1 MQIKFPKNNHKKIQ
15 QDIKI
20 NPLLELTELTDRETE
35 LVVGAW
41 GDGSGGGGGGSGG
54 GGWKGYQG
62 ENCTDSNV
70 TSTVNAEIY
79 GNP

>member
-1 MQIKFPKNNHKKIQ
+1 MQIKFPKNNHKKSQ
-15 QDIKI
+15 QNIKN

-41 GDGSGGGGGGSGG
+41 GDGSRGGGGSGVA
-54 GGWKGYQG
+54 GWKVYKGSTG
-62 ENCTDSNV
+62 TGARV
-70 TSTVNAEIY
+70 TSTVNVEIY